1 MPGLALNICRVIA
14 LALLAAGFALHWLQV
29 PIGLQEKSYG
39 GYALVFQQPS
49 STLPLKL
56 FTAAV
61 LVVAWWMGSRLKRIA
76 SAAWGMPTTVAGC
89 ILLITIGIVYPALT
103 MQRCADI
110 SAHAAWLDQQNFSL
124 IATVGDAFTGQE
136 YFHQPGQPEVQVKEV
151 VPRAFQ
157 AIPTPSVTSIAVL
170 HLTKLQHIFIWL
182 GLSPG
187 FCQFVTWGWFCAMF
201 GALLLTLCF
210 VPLKNYQHSDCGDG
224 KSLYRLI
231 EFFVL
236 GTVSVSLLCL
246 FPIMMASQ
254 ELMKAQVAA
263 NEGRYPES
271 ILHLDAAEKWVPVL
285 AYHTDTLFQRGW
297 LDEKVGINSPVRQIY
312 SAIREEEEG
321 FFDRAAKH
329 YDMLLNSN
337 SPQTVKG
344 EAFRGALR
352 LAIKDFNSGLID
364 RAASSLERLTAS
376 DPTSVKA
383 DYAMQLA
390 HLRLFRKKEL
400 EQDVAKFETVYDCF
414 ESPEKSP
421 LVAASHRRLADLEF
435 DYRDL
440 TKLGDEMR
448 AAVTPLT
455 Q

>member
-1 MPGLALNICRVIA
+1 MPGLALNFYRVIA
-14 LALLAAGFALHWLQV
+14 LALLAASFALHWFRV

-49 STLPLKL
+49 STLPFKL
-56 FTAAV
+56 FASAV
-61 LVVAWWMGSRLKRIA
+61 LVVAWWMGWRLKRTG
-76 SAAWGMPTTVAGC
+76 SAPWGMPMAVAGC

-103 MQRCADI
+103 MQRSADI
-110 SAHAAWLDQQNFSL
+110 SAHAAWLGQQNFSL
-124 IATVGDAFTGQE
+124 IASVGDTFTGQE
-136 YFHQPGQPEVQVKEV
+136 YFCQPGQPEVQVKEV
-151 VPRAFQ
+151 LPRAFQ
-157 AIPTPSVTSIAVL
+157 AIPTPSVASIADL

-201 GALLLTLCF
+201 GALLLTVCF
-210 VPLKNYQHSDCGDG
+210 MPLKSHQRSNPGDR

-246 FPIMMASQ
+246 FPIMMACQ
-254 ELMKAQVAA
+254 ELAKAQVAA

-271 ILHLDAAEKWVPVL
+271 IRHLNAAEKWVPVL

-297 LDEKVGINSPVRQIY
+297 LEEKVGINSPVRQVY
-312 SAIREEEEG
+312 SAIREEDEG
-321 FFDRAAKH
+321 FFSRAAKH
-329 YDMLLNSN
+329 YDMLLNSD
-337 SPQTVKG
+337 SPQAVKC
-344 EAFRGALR
+344 EAFRGSLR

-364 RAASSLERLTAS
+364 RAASRLERLTAL
-376 DPTSVKA
+376 DPTSIKA

-390 HLRLFRKKEL
+390 HLRLFRKKQL

-435 DYRDL
+435 DYHDL